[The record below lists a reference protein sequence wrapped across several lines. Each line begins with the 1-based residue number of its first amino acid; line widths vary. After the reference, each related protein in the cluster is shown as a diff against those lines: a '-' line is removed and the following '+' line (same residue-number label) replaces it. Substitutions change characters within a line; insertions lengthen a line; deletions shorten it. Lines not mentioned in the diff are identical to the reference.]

1 MTLQGKIIEFG
12 RFLQDRGLSVP
23 PTRAIG
29 GVAAA
34 ALVGPGSPQD
44 LMVALRAAF
53 CDRPETFAAFEDF
66 FHEFF
71 LADDQDA
78 PEVDLPRGGED
89 REAPVLGAA
98 LGENA
103 DAGPEDQQTT
113 PASALEVLGRT
124 GFANLDPEQAA
135 LMAKEVETL
144 LAPLARRLSRRRR
157 PGGREEPAWRAT
169 VRRSMA
175 AGGEMVDLRF
185 RRRRIRRVRLVVLAD
200 VSGSMD
206 LTAPYVF
213 HFLKGLAAAWRQ
225 VEVFVFATRLTRVTP
240 WLTDR
245 AVPDFLDSLTRLV
258 PDLAGGTRLAQALRD
273 LWPGYGRL
281 ISSSSVALIF
291 SDGWDRGDPRELARR
306 MALLHRRCRRVVWLN
321 PLLESPRYQPLNQ
334 GMAAALPFVDH
345 FLGCHNLASLRKAAQ
360 VLESAL
366 KRP

>member
-12 RFLQDRGLSVP
+12 RFLQARGLSVP

-34 ALVGPGSPQD
+34 DLVGPGSARD

-53 CDRPETFAAFEDF
+53 CDRPETFAAFERHFQDF
-66 FHEFF
+66 FF
-71 LADDQDA
+71 APDQPA
-78 PEVDLPRGGED
+78 PPAEPPRTGQGP
-89 REAPVLGAA
+89 EAPVLGAA
-98 LGENA
+98 LGA
-103 DAGPEDQQTT
+103 EDDGVDDDQAAT

-124 GFANLDPEQAA
+124 GFNSLDPGQAELA
-135 LMAKEVETL
+135 AREVEAL
-144 LAPLARRLSRRRR
+144 LVPLARRLSRRRR

-185 RRRRIRRVRLVVLAD
+185 RRRRVRRVRLLVLAD

-240 WLTDR
+240 WLAGR
-245 AVPDFLDSLTRLV
+245 PVPEFLDNLGSLV
-258 PDLAGGTRLAQALRD
+258 PDLAGGTRLAQALRG

-281 ISSSSVALIF
+281 ITSSSVALIF
-291 SDGWDRGDPRELARR
+291 SDGWDRGDPGALAHG
-306 MALLHRRCRRVVWLN
+306 MATLHRRCRRVIWLN

-334 GMAAALPFVDH
+334 GMAAALPYVDH
-345 FLGCHNLASLRKAAQ
+345 FLACHNLAVLRKAAQ
-360 VLESAL
+360 VLENAL